1 MTDNLISS
9 RKTMKKKL
17 NALAVL
23 KIAAMIFYSIAII
36 FIATI
41 PFSLEVNIA
50 IAVGLSSVLF
60 LAYALREKD
69 SIKNNFTI
77 RFFVIS
83 AGLFLSL
90 HYLYWRGTQTLPLEA
105 NIATLIFGVALFLT
119 ECYCFVISLLSYINN
134 INPTH
139 RESLPLPA
147 DFSTLPHVDVFIPTY
162 DEDIHIV
169 SPTLV
174 AATQMHYPKE
184 KLHVYLLDDGG
195 TLEKCQSK
203 NKTSAAHA
211 RHRANVLKALAA
223 QFGATYLT
231 RERNISAKAGNIN
244 HALKN
249 TSGELVAI
257 FDCDHIPASD
267 FLIKTVGFFLKE
279 EKLFLVQTPH
289 NLINA
294 DPLERNLS
302 RLHHAPAENALFY
315 GLYKQGLDS
324 WGMTFFCGS
333 AALLRRSV
341 LDEIGGIAEET
352 VTEDAETTLEA
363 LAKGYTTLYYDQPM
377 ISGLQ
382 PETFSSFI
390 RQRARWAQGMLQ
402 IFILKNP
409 WTKRGLSFMQ
419 RLLFTN
425 LVLSW
430 LFPIQR
436 LIMLL
441 TPPVVLLFSMNITV
455 AKLDMLLVMLI
466 PSILG
471 SILVSQYLYG
481 NLRWPFVSI
490 LYEVMQS
497 IHLTFG
503 ILKLI
508 INPRAPKFQV
518 TPKGEVLEENFISSL
533 AKPFYFIL
541 CINIAAIIQ
550 GLISYQNATEQG
562 GMILFITVWA
572 ICDLLFLLSA
582 LGITFE
588 RRQRRSSPRAIV
600 EEPVRLHAKNGE
612 MLRGVMIDASVSGA
626 RIRFACI
633 PEDLDNLAIN
643 DEVVIDLP
651 TRLMSFTCSIQK
663 AVMENSTY
671 AIIGVAYHLQTTNAD
686 RIAVDIAYGSS
697 EQIRKNNKL
706 HEQGQNILQGL
717 FNILYF
723 ALVPGLGHIYFLISQ
738 PFKKLGKFQKNFK
751 TRGHHA

>member
-1 MTDNLISS
+1 
-9 RKTMKKKL
+9 MKKNQKSKFGAYFK
-17 NALAVL
+17 NGA
-23 KIAAMIFYSIAII
+23 IMISIFAII
-36 FIATI
+36 YLATIQFSLKANIIIATI
-41 PFSLEVNIA
+41 L
-50 IAVGLSSVLF
+50 LSILF
-60 LAYALREKD
+60 LVYFFREND
-69 SIKNNFTI
+69 NIKNNLLI
-77 RFFVIS
+77 RFTAIS
-83 AGLFLSL
+83 AGLFLTL
-90 HYLYWRGTQTLPLEA
+90 HYLYWRGTETLPLEA
-105 NIATLIFGVALFLT
+105 NLPTLIFGCALFLA
-119 ECYCFVISLLSYINN
+119 ECYCFMISLLGYINN
-134 INPTH
+134 INPIH

-147 DFSTLPHVDVFIPTY
+147 DFNILPHVDIFIPTY
-162 DEDIHIV
+162 DEEIHIV

-174 AATQMHYPKE
+174 AATQLHYPKE

-195 TLEKCQSK
+195 TEEKCQSK
-203 NKTSAAHA
+203 NKSNAKHA
-211 RHRANVLKALAA
+211 QQRANQLKKLASD
-223 QFGATYLT
+223 FGATYLT

-244 HALKN
+244 QALKN
-249 TSGELVAI
+249 SHGELVAI
-257 FDCDHIPASD
+257 FDCDHIPSSD
-267 FLIKTVGFFLKE
+267 FLAKTIGFFLKE

-302 RLHHAPAENALFY
+302 RLHQAPAENALFY

-333 AALLRRSV
+333 AAILRRSI
-341 LDEIGGIAEET
+341 LNEIGGIAEET

-363 LAKGYTTLYYDQPM
+363 LAKGYTTLYYDQAM

-390 RQRARWAQGMLQ
+390 QQRARWAQGMLQ
-402 IFILKNP
+402 IFLLKNP

-508 INPRAPKFQV
+508 INPRAPTFQV
-518 TPKGEVLEENFISSL
+518 TPKGEVLEENFISAL

-550 GLISYQNATEQG
+550 GFISYQNATEQSE
-562 GMILFITVWA
+562 MILFITIWA

-588 RRQRRSSPRAIV
+588 RKQRRSSPRAIV
-600 EEPVRLHAKNGE
+600 EEPVRLHTTKGE
-612 MLRGVMIDASVSGA
+612 MLRGVMIDASISGA
-626 RIRFACI
+626 RLRFACL
-633 PEDLDNLAIN
+633 PDELEHLQIN
-643 DEVVIDLP
+643 QDVVIDLP
-651 TRLMSFTCSIQK
+651 TRMMSFICSIQK
-663 AVMENSTY
+663 ASMENAAH
-671 AIIGVAYHLQTTNAD
+671 AIIGVAYKSLSTNAD

-697 EQIRKNNKL
+697 EQIRKNNQL
-706 HEQGQNILQGL
+706 HEQGQNLLQGL

-723 ALVPGLGHIYFLISQ
+723 AFVPGLGHLYFLISKS
-738 PFKKLGKFQKNFK
+738 FKKLSEFQKNFK
-751 TRGHHA
+751 SRGHHA

>member
-1 MTDNLISS
+1 
-9 RKTMKKKL
+9 MKKNQKSKFGTYL
-17 NALAVL
+17 KNGAIIITIFAIIYLATIQFSV
-23 KIAAMIFYSIAII
+23 KTNIIIAAILLSI
-36 FIATI
+36 
-41 PFSLEVNIA
+41 
-50 IAVGLSSVLF
+50 LF
-60 LAYALREKD
+60 LTYFLREND
-69 SIKNNFTI
+69 NIKNNLPI
-77 RFFVIS
+77 RFTAIS
-83 AGLFLSL
+83 AGLFLTL
-90 HYLYWRGTQTLPLEA
+90 HYLYWRGTETLPLEA
-105 NIATLIFGVALFLT
+105 NLPTLIFGIALFLA
-119 ECYCFVISLLSYINN
+119 ECYCFMISLLGYINN
-134 INPTH
+134 INPIH
-139 RESLPLPA
+139 RESPPLPA
-147 DFSTLPHVDVFIPTY
+147 DFNTLPHVDIFIPTY
-162 DEDIHIV
+162 DEEFHIV

-174 AATQMHYPKE
+174 AATQLHYPKE

-195 TLEKCQSK
+195 TKEKCLSK
-203 NKTSAAHA
+203 NKAYAAHA
-211 RHRANVLKALAA
+211 PQRANQLKKLASD
-223 QFGATYLT
+223 FGATYLT

-249 TSGELVAI
+249 SHGELVAI
-257 FDCDHIPASD
+257 FDCDHIPSSD
-267 FLIKTVGFFLKE
+267 FLAKTVGFFLKE

-302 RLHHAPAENALFY
+302 RLHQAPAENALFY

-333 AALLRRSV
+333 AALLRRSI
-341 LDEIGGIAEET
+341 LNEIGGIAEET

-390 RQRARWAQGMLQ
+390 QQRARWAQGMLQ
-402 IFILKNP
+402 IFLLKNP

-471 SILVSQYLYG
+471 SILVSQFLYG

-497 IHLTFG
+497 IHLTLG
-503 ILKLI
+503 ILKLFL
-508 INPRAPKFQV
+508 NPRAPKFQV
-518 TPKGEVLEENFISSL
+518 TPKGEVLEENFISTL

-550 GLISYQNATEQG
+550 GFISYQNATEQSE
-562 GMILFITVWA
+562 MILFITIWA

-588 RRQRRSSPRAIV
+588 RKQRRGSPRAIV
-600 EEPVRLHAKNGE
+600 EEPVRLHTKNGE

-626 RIRFACI
+626 RLRFACL
-633 PEDLDNLAIN
+633 PDELEHLQIN
-643 DEVVIDLP
+643 QDVAIDLP
-651 TRLMSFTCSIQK
+651 TRLMSFTCTIQK
-663 AVMENSTY
+663 ASMENAAH
-671 AIIGVAYHLQTTNAD
+671 AIIGVAYKSLSTNAD

-697 EQIRKNNKL
+697 EQIKKNNQL
-706 HEQGQNILQGL
+706 HEQGQNLLQGL

-723 ALVPGLGHIYFLISQ
+723 AFVPGLGHLYFLISK
-738 PFKKLGKFQKNFK
+738 PFKKLSEFQKNFK
-751 TRGHHA
+751 SRGHHA

>member
-1 MTDNLISS
+1 MTKNKWVTN
-9 RKTMKKKL
+9 KTMNKKIK
-17 NALAVL
+17 ALTIL
-23 KIAAMIFYSIAII
+23 KSIAITLCTVAI
-36 FIATI
+36 IYIATTPYSFEENLVI
-41 PFSLEVNIA
+41 SGVL
-50 IAVGLSSVLF
+50 LSILLF
-60 LAYALREKD
+60 AYLFRD
-69 SIKNNFTI
+69 TDRIKNNFSIRLVTI
-77 RFFVIS
+77 SI
-83 AGLFLSL
+83 GLFLTL
-90 HYLYWRGTQTLPLEA
+90 HYLYWRGTETLPLEA
-105 NIATLIFGVALFLT
+105 NLPTLIFSIVLFLA
-119 ECYCFVISLLSYINN
+119 ECYCFMISLLGYINN
-134 INPTH
+134 INPIH
-139 RESLPLPA
+139 REAAPLPA
-147 DFSTLPHVDVFIPTY
+147 DFNNLPHVDIFIPTY
-162 DEDIHIV
+162 DEEFHIV

-174 AATQMHYPKE
+174 SATQLHYPKE

-195 TLEKCQSK
+195 TEEKTQSK
-203 NKTSAAHA
+203 NKAYAAHA
-211 RHRANVLKALAA
+211 QQRANQLKKLASD
-223 QFGATYLT
+223 FGATYLT
-231 RERNISAKAGNIN
+231 RERNVSAKAGNIN
-244 HALKN
+244 NALKN
-249 TSGELVAI
+249 SSGELVAI
-257 FDCDHIPASD
+257 FDCDHIPSSD
-267 FLIKTVGFFLKE
+267 FLVKTVGFFLKE

-315 GLYKQGLDS
+315 GLYKKGLDS

-341 LDEIGGIAEET
+341 LNEIGGIAEET

-363 LAKGYTTLYYDQPM
+363 LAKGYTSLYYDQPM

-390 RQRARWAQGMLQ
+390 QQRARWAQGMLQ
-402 IFILKNP
+402 IFLLKNP

-490 LYEVMQS
+490 IYEVMQS
-497 IHLTFG
+497 IHLTCG
-503 ILKLI
+503 ILKLFL
-508 INPRAPKFQV
+508 NPRAPKFQV

-550 GLISYQNATEQG
+550 GLISYQNAIEQG
-562 GMILFITVWA
+562 DMILFITIWA

-588 RRQRRSSPRAIV
+588 RKQRRGSPRAIV
-600 EEPVRLHAKNGE
+600 EEPIRLHTKKGE
-612 MLRGVMIDASVSGA
+612 MLRGVMIDASISGA
-626 RIRFACI
+626 RLRFACL
-633 PEDLDNLAIN
+633 PDELDNLLIN

-651 TRLMSFTCSIQK
+651 TRLMSFTCTIQK
-663 AVMENSTY
+663 ASMENSAY
-671 AIIGVAYHLQTTNAD
+671 AIVGVAYQTLSTNAD

-697 EQIRKNNKL
+697 EQIRKNNQL
-706 HEQGQNILQGL
+706 HEQGQNLLQGL

-723 ALVPGLGHIYFLISQ
+723 AFVPGLGHLYFLISK
-738 PFKKLGKFQKNFK
+738 PFKKFSEFQKNFK
-751 TRGHHA
+751 SRGRHA

>member
-1 MTDNLISS
+1 
-9 RKTMKKKL
+9 MKKKL

-60 LAYALREKD
+60 LAYVLREKD
-69 SIKNNFTI
+69 SVKNNFTI

-105 NIATLIFGVALFLT
+105 NIAALIFGVALFLT

-203 NKTSAAHA
+203 NKTNAAHA
-211 RHRANVLKALAA
+211 IHRANALKALAA

-279 EKLFLVQTPH
+279 DQTPH

-302 RLHHAPAENALFY
+302 RLHQAPAENALFY
-315 GLYKQGLDS
+315 GL
-324 WGMTFFCGS
+324 
-333 AALLRRSV
+333 
-341 LDEIGGIAEET
+341 
-352 VTEDAETTLEA
+352 
-363 LAKGYTTLYYDQPM
+363 
-377 ISGLQ
+377 
-382 PETFSSFI
+382 
-390 RQRARWAQGMLQ
+390 
-402 IFILKNP
+402 
-409 WTKRGLSFMQ
+409 
-419 RLLFTN
+419 
-425 LVLSW
+425 
-430 LFPIQR
+430 
-436 LIMLL
+436 
-441 TPPVVLLFSMNITV
+441 
-455 AKLDMLLVMLI
+455 
-466 PSILG
+466 
-471 SILVSQYLYG
+471 
-481 NLRWPFVSI
+481 
-490 LYEVMQS
+490 
-497 IHLTFG
+497 
-503 ILKLI
+503 
-508 INPRAPKFQV
+508 
-518 TPKGEVLEENFISSL
+518 
-533 AKPFYFIL
+533 
-541 CINIAAIIQ
+541 
-550 GLISYQNATEQG
+550 
-562 GMILFITVWA
+562 
-572 ICDLLFLLSA
+572 
-582 LGITFE
+582 
-588 RRQRRSSPRAIV
+588 
-600 EEPVRLHAKNGE
+600 
-612 MLRGVMIDASVSGA
+612 
-626 RIRFACI
+626 
-633 PEDLDNLAIN
+633 
-643 DEVVIDLP
+643 
-651 TRLMSFTCSIQK
+651 
-663 AVMENSTY
+663 
-671 AIIGVAYHLQTTNAD
+671 
-686 RIAVDIAYGSS
+686 
-697 EQIRKNNKL
+697 
-706 HEQGQNILQGL
+706 
-717 FNILYF
+717 
-723 ALVPGLGHIYFLISQ
+723 
-738 PFKKLGKFQKNFK
+738 
-751 TRGHHA
+751 

>member
-1 MTDNLISS
+1 
-9 RKTMKKKL
+9 MKKNQKSKFGAYL
-17 NALAVL
+17 KNGAIIIIILAIIYL
-23 KIAAMIFYSIAII
+23 ATIKFTLEANIIIAAI
-36 FIATI
+36 
-41 PFSLEVNIA
+41 L
-50 IAVGLSSVLF
+50 LSVLF
-60 LAYALREKD
+60 LAYFFREND
-69 SIKNNFTI
+69 NIKKNLPI
-77 RFFVIS
+77 RVTAIS
-83 AGLFLSL
+83 AGLFLTL
-90 HYLYWRGTQTLPLEA
+90 HYLYWRGTETLPLEA
-105 NIATLIFGVALFLT
+105 NLPTLVFGSALFLA
-119 ECYCFVISLLSYINN
+119 ECYCFMISLLGYINN
-134 INPTH
+134 INPIH
-139 RESLPLPA
+139 RESPPLPA
-147 DFSTLPHVDVFIPTY
+147 DFNELPHVDIFIPTY
-162 DEDIHIV
+162 DEEFHIV

-174 AATQMHYPKE
+174 AATQLHYPKE

-195 TLEKCQSK
+195 TEEKCQSK
-203 NKTSAAHA
+203 NKVHAAHA
-211 RHRANVLKALAA
+211 QQRANQLKKLASD
-223 QFGATYLT
+223 FGATYIT

-249 TSGELVAI
+249 SSGELVAI
-257 FDCDHIPASD
+257 FDCDHIPSSD
-267 FLIKTVGFFLKE
+267 FLVKTVGFFLKE

-341 LDEIGGIAEET
+341 LNEIGGIAEET

-363 LAKGYTTLYYDQPM
+363 LAKGYTTLYYDQAM

-390 RQRARWAQGMLQ
+390 QQRARWAQGMLQ
-402 IFILKNP
+402 IFLLKNP

-441 TPPVVLLFSMNITV
+441 TPPAVLLFSMNITV

-497 IHLTFG
+497 IHLSIG
-503 ILKLI
+503 IFKLFL
-508 INPRAPKFQV
+508 NPRSPKFQV
-518 TPKGEVLEENFISSL
+518 TPKGEVLEENFISTL

-550 GLISYQNATEQG
+550 GFISYQNAIEQSE
-562 GMILFITVWA
+562 MILFITIWA

-588 RRQRRSSPRAIV
+588 RKQRRSSPRAIV
-600 EEPVRLHAKNGE
+600 EEPVRLHTKNGE

-626 RIRFACI
+626 RLRFACL
-633 PEDLDNLAIN
+633 PEELDHVLIN
-643 DEVVIDLP
+643 KDVIIDLP
-651 TRLMSFTCSIQK
+651 TRLISFTCTIQK
-663 AVMENSTY
+663 AVMENAAH
-671 AIIGVAYHLQTTNAD
+671 AIVGVAYQTLSTTAD

-697 EQIRKNNKL
+697 EQIRKNNQL
-706 HEQGQNILQGL
+706 HEQGQNLLQGL

-723 ALVPGLGHIYFLISQ
+723 AFVPGLGHLYFLISK
-738 PFKKLGKFQKNFK
+738 PFKKLSAFQKNFK
-751 TRGHHA
+751 SRGHHA